1 MAAPADSNAAAP
13 SSTANRRQPG
23 GGPKPRRC
31 RRATNAVLT
40 AAFSLDPTSKSKTL
54 FSPVQVSPS
63 ATTTT
68 ASSPTNTPS
77 SMIPKKAVWLRS
89 RSRSSAILAA
99 VASIQ
104 WREAAVLLI
113 TPSLAQAWLRVLIP
127 APNAVTTAAALL
139 PGRRI
144 AA

>member
-1 MAAPADSNAAAP
+1 MS
-13 SSTANRRQPG
+13 
-23 GGPKPRRC
+23 PK
-31 RRATNAVLT
+31 NAV
-40 AAFSLDPTSKSKTL
+40 
-54 FSPVQVSPS
+54 VR
-63 ATTTT
+63 
-68 ASSPTNTPS
+68 
-77 SMIPKKAVWLRS
+77 RS

-104 WREAAVLLI
+104 CREAADLLI
-113 TPSLAQAWLRVLIP
+113 TSSLAHAWLRVLMP